1 MREGNAEPVR
11 PLSVLQESLER
22 ELTGDRVTIRALL
35 CTLGR
40 KSTELVLMLLS
51 LPAIVPTP
59 GIPAGLI
66 FGTAL
71 SLVALQ
77 ILIKAKRVS
86 LPHPIERLEFSRS
99 RLLDIVT
106 RANGKMAFVERRLRE
121 RWLSFLSPTSVKAL
135 ALLLVLMGVLIAL
148 PIPFGNVLPGIA
160 SLLVALGLMSR
171 DGLVVA
177 VGVGFGFLALSTF
190 LVLVVGSWRLL
201 T

>member
-1 MREGNAEPVR
+1 MREGDGEPVR

-22 ELTGDRVTIRALL
+22 QLTGDRVTIRALL

-99 RLLDIVT
+99 RLLAIVT

-190 LVLVVGSWRLL
+190 LVLFVGSWRLL